1 MPVRSS
7 LEIVSFSRPSD
18 VAIKRKRN
26 PQTDTFRRLIY
37 LICYFSEASFRTSI
51 SHYKNFTEER
61 LFGERETSKYMIR
74 NTKAKKTKT
83 KQNKTE
89 QTGERKHKKAN
100 KKKQAYEMI
109 SKQTMLLYR

>member
-1 MPVRSS
+1 MPVRSC
-7 LEIVSFSRPSD
+7 LEIVFFSRPSN

-26 PQTDTFRRLIY
+26 PQTDTFRRLID
-37 LICYFSEASFRTSI
+37 LICYLSEASFRTSV

-74 NTKAKKTKT
+74 NTKPKNKT

-89 QTGERKHKKAN
+89 QTGKRKQKKKEKKKAVM
-100 KKKQAYEMI
+100 K
-109 SKQTMLLYR
+109 